1 LTREVASYFFTLINA
16 YYFAEKYGYCTQA
29 DNWGCDRSAV
39 NGHILNPVLSG
50 KVTTKAAIRYG
61 KVNVRA
67 MIPKGDWIWPG
78 NYED

>member
-1 LTREVASYFFTLINA
+1 MVFNA
-16 YYFAEKYGYCTQA
+16 TF
-29 DNWGCDRSAV
+29 NNISIISW
-39 NGHILNPVLSG
+39 L
-50 KVTTKAAIRYG
+50 TKAAIRYG